1 VYQPTQNNA
10 GQANLFYPSSTYRWH
25 IRFRTYLVVG
35 VDFSWVTELQRTQID
50 KCRSFMNSIT
60 VVPSSRDRWV
70 FSWGQTNLWL
80 PVTLPSCNSSLSTP
94 HLSPHVQSIIPLELS
109 LQEARRTRK
118 TIRTEWKRS
127 HEWRKSVSK
136 SYPQRSNLCSRLH
149 KCEPT
154 QLIYK
159 IKRERTHTTTTK
171 SLWHCT
177 FPLVSSDNTRATVQ
191 GGPDTNPSSIKVPLL
206 TMFL

>member
-1 VYQPTQNNA
+1 MCINPRNTTQIQRRT
-10 GQANLFYPSSTYRWH
+10 GKFILPIKYVQMTYKISYISCSRR
-25 IRFRTYLVVG
+25 RFFMR
-35 VDFSWVTELQRTQID
+35 VTELQRTQID

-118 TIRTEWKRS
+118 TIRTEWKRR

-159 IKRERTHTTTTK
+159 IKREQTHTTTTK

-177 FPLVSSDNTRATVQ
+177 FPLLIGQYGSNSSGWTRYQ
-191 GGPDTNPSSIKVPLL
+191 PEFP
-206 TMFL
+206 